1 MSRNQLNLMRRLITL
16 ICLVFSGQ
24 IFALA
29 AIEEWRTSNGMKVL
43 FVAAPELPMVDFRMV
58 FHAGSSRDGERLG
71 LSLMTSALIAD
82 GTEKLTADEV
92 AQGFE
97 SLGAE
102 FYSSADRD
110 SAVVGLRSL
119 TDAKL
124 LKPSIALTQQLLSA
138 PAFPQSGFARVRQ
151 QTLVAIQA
159 KQQSPA
165 AIAGIELM
173 SALYPDH
180 PYGLPKEGTEET
192 LMALSPVELKNFY
205 HRYYV
210 AKNGVLA
217 IVGNLTSQE
226 AQQFAQQLADS
237 LQSGQAASPIA
248 APIPVSSAQE
258 IHVDFP
264 STQTHIFVAQLG
276 MAMNDPDY
284 FPLYVGNHVL
294 GGGGFISRLM
304 EEVRSKRGLSYSV
317 YSYFQPM
324 QQTGPFLVGLQTK
337 NNQVEEAKE
346 AVETTLSKFL
356 TEGPKQEEL
365 EASKQN
371 ITGGFP
377 LRLDSNRKIV
387 DYLAQIAFYQ
397 LPLDYLETFNEKVE
411 AVTIADVK
419 RAFRRLDVNKM
430 LTVTVGGKQ

>member
-1 MSRNQLNLMRRLITL
+1 MSLVQVNRIRGLVTSVCLLFSCQLYAI
-16 ICLVFSGQ
+16 
-24 IFALA
+24 A

-58 FHAGSSRDGERLG
+58 FHAGSVRDGTRLG
-71 LSLMTSALIAD
+71 LSLMTSALVAD
-82 GTEKLTADEV
+82 GTDNLTADEV

-97 SLGAE
+97 SVGAE
-102 FYSSADRD
+102 FYTSASRD

-124 LKPSIALTQQLLSA
+124 LQSSIALAQELLSA
-138 PAFPQSGFARVRQ
+138 PAFPESGFVRVRQ

-159 KQQSPA
+159 KQQSPS
-165 AIAGIELM
+165 AIAGIKLM
-173 SALYPDH
+173 SALYQDH
-180 PYGLPKEGTEET
+180 PYGSPKEGTEET
-192 LMALSPVELKNFY
+192 LMALTPVDLKNFY

-217 IVGNLTSQE
+217 IVGNLTSQQ
-226 AQQFAQQLADS
+226 ARQFAQQLASS
-237 LQSGQAASPIA
+237 LGTGEAAPAIASPK
-248 APIPVSSAQE
+248 PVNSAKE

-264 STQTHIFVAQLG
+264 SSQTHIFVAQLG
-276 MAMNDPDY
+276 MAMNDPEY

-337 NNQVEEAKE
+337 NTQVEEAKK
-346 AVETTLSKFL
+346 AIGDTLSEFL
-356 TEGPKQEEL
+356 KEGPTQDEL
-365 EASKQN
+365 EASIKN

-387 DYLAQIAFYQ
+387 DHLAQIGFYG

-419 RAFRRLDVNKM
+419 QALTRLNVNKM